1 MTLNEIE
8 KASIISDAPVVKN
21 IFNTDGSKLIA
32 IGMKGGVVLKEHITP
47 CKAKLMV
54 IKGEIDFNT
63 QTESRRLATY
73 DSYDIPLDMPHSV
86 EAYEDALFL
95 LMLES

>member
-1 MTLNEIE
+1 MTLSEIE
-8 KASIISDAPVVKN
+8 QASIHSELPIVKN
-21 IFNTDGSKLIA
+21 IFNTDGSSLIA
-32 IGMKGGVVLKEHITP
+32 IGMKSGAVLDEHKAP

-63 QTESRRLATY
+63 ATESRRLAVY
-73 DSYDIPLDMPHSV
+73 DSYDIPLDVTHSV

>member
-1 MTLNEIE
+1 MTLNDIE
-8 KASIISDAPVVKN
+8 KASILSDTPVVKN

-32 IGMKGGVVLKEHITP
+32 IGMKGGVILKEHVAP

>member
-1 MTLNEIE
+1 MTLNDIE
-8 KASIISDAPVVKN
+8 KASILSDTPVVKN

-32 IGMKGGVVLKEHITP
+32 IGMKCGVILKEHIAP

>member
-8 KASIISDAPVVKN
+8 QASIHSESPIIKN
-21 IFNTDGSKLIA
+21 IFHANGSSVIA
-32 IGMKGGVVLKEHITP
+32 IGMKSGAVLDKHKAP
-47 CKAKLMV
+47 YRAKLMV

-63 QTESRRLATY
+63 ETESRRLAVY
-73 DSYDIPLDMPHSV
+73 DSYDIPLDVTHSV

-95 LMLES
+95 LMQES